1 MTLIKSTNPAYHFL
15 KCSKTTV
22 GVQIS
27 TVRKTNIH
35 RTWWRKCTDES
46 ARLCTQM

>member
-35 RTWWRKCTDES
+35 RNGEENVLMKVHAYVHR
-46 ARLCTQM
+46 